1 MEEIYSE
8 VNEILNL
15 LGKSYIDR
23 LPKKLYNLIL
33 ESEDKEHKVKFKSID
48 EISINNCKKETIDII
63 ALFHLNYWCE
73 NEEEKEELN
82 KKLMDNYIIN
92 EQLKKEKFDLENI
105 FKNKSKEIMVE
116 QEDKK
121 ELIEY
126 KPQNF
131 IQRLFNKIKNLFI
144 KK

>member
-73 NEEEKEELN
+73 NEEEKEYLN

-92 EQLKKEKFDLENI
+92 EQLKNEKFDLENI